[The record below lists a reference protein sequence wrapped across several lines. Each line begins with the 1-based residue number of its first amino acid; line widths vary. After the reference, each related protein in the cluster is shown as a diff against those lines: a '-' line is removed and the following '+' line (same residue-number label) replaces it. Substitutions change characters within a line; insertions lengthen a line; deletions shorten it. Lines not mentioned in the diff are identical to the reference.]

1 MLTYRTWDFSNK
13 FFEIVNNKYMAKS
26 SNNVHDII
34 ILLISSNFVNI
45 VHRRN
50 SGFSIRGG
58 TSINVWT

>member
-1 MLTYRTWDFSNK
+1 MCTYRARNFSNK
-13 FFEIVNNKYMAKS
+13 FFQLINKRIYYNTNS
-26 SNNVHDII
+26 LHCII

>member
-1 MLTYRTWDFSNK
+1 MCTYRAWNFSDK
-13 FFEIVNNKYMAKS
+13 FFQLINKRIYYNTNS
-26 SNNVHDII
+26 LHCII

>member
-1 MLTYRTWDFSNK
+1 MCTYRAWNFSDK
-13 FFEIVNNKYMAKS
+13 FFQLINKRIYYNTNS
-26 SNNVHDII
+26 IHCII